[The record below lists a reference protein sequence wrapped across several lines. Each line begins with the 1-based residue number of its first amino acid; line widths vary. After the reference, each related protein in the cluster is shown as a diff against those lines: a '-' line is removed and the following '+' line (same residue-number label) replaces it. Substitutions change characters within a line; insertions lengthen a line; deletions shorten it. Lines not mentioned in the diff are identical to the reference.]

1 MCGEAVCVCLC
12 LREERWPG
20 LCVRTVC
27 GNDAGGTDAAC
38 AVCTSGHC
46 FAAQTCGAQAQA
58 KVVGVVVVGWQKEDD
73 ERRRRIARR
82 VCVRRTYNARA

>member
-1 MCGEAVCVCLC
+1 MSVSVFGKRDGQGCACALC
-12 LREERWPG
+12 AEMTR
-20 LCVRTVC
+20 
-27 GNDAGGTDAAC
+27 GGTVAAC

-82 VCVRRTYNARA
+82 VCQTYL